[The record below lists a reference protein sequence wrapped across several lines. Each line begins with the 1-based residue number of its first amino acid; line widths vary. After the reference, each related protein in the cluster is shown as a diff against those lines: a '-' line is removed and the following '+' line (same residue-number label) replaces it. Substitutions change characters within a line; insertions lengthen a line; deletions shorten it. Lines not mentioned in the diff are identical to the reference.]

1 MFFKLIVNQNRGV
14 EMTGVKQTFNH
25 MALAMLFISVVSINV
40 YADEHVKVESVPEAN
55 AYTVQPGDILE
66 VNVWKEEGLLQE
78 VLVRPDGGISFPLV
92 GDFKA
97 KGLSLEQIQ
106 AVISEKLTKYM
117 SDPVVSVSA
126 KQLMGHKIFVI
137 GKVNKPDQYT
147 VNRYV
152 DVMQALSI
160 AGGMTP
166 FASVNNIL
174 ILRRDDKGEEKAINF
189 RYGDV
194 EDGDDLKQNIILQS
208 GDVLVVP

>member
-1 MFFKLIVNQNRGV
+1 MI
-14 EMTGVKQTFNH
+14 GVKQIFNP
-25 MALAMLFISVVSINV
+25 MVLAVSCLLIFSSYV
-40 YADEHVKVESVPEAN
+40 FADEEVKVEPVPEAS
-55 AYTVQPGDILE
+55 AYTVQPGDLLE

-78 VLVRPDGGISFPLV
+78 VLVRPDGGMSFPLV

-97 KGLSLEQIQ
+97 KGLSLEKIQ
-106 AVISEKLTKYM
+106 EIIVERLSKYI

-126 KQLMGHKIFVI
+126 RQLMGHKIFVI
-137 GKVNKPDQYT
+137 GKVNKPDQFH

-174 ILRRDDKGEEKAINF
+174 ILRRDDNGKEKAIKF

-194 EDGDDLKQNIILQS
+194 EDGDDLEQNIILQS
-208 GDVLVVP
+208 GDVVVVP

>member
-1 MFFKLIVNQNRGV
+1 MI
-14 EMTGVKQTFNH
+14 GVKQIFNP
-25 MALAMLFISVVSINV
+25 MVLAVSCLLV
-40 YADEHVKVESVPEAN
+40 FSSYVFADEEVKVEPVPEAS
-55 AYTVQPGDILE
+55 AYTVQPGDVLE
-66 VNVWKEEGLLQE
+66 VNVWKEEGLQQD
-78 VLVRPDGGISFPLV
+78 VLVRPDGGMSFPLV

-106 AVISEKLTKYM
+106 EVISERLTKYI

-126 KQLMGHKIFVI
+126 RQLMGHKIFVI
-137 GKVNKPDQYT
+137 GKVNKPDQFH

-152 DVMQALSI
+152 DVMQALSL

-174 ILRRDDKGEEKAINF
+174 ILRRDDNGKEKAIKF

-194 EDGDDLKQNIILQS
+194 EDGDDLEQNIILQS
-208 GDVLVVP
+208 GDVVVVP

>member
-1 MFFKLIVNQNRGV
+1 
-14 EMTGVKQTFNH
+14 MTGVKQTFNH
-25 MALAMLFISVVSINV
+25 MVLVILSMLVVSINV
-40 YADEHVKVESVPEAN
+40 YAADEEVKVEPVPEAN
-55 AYTVQPGDILE
+55 AYTAQPGDVLQ
-66 VNVWKEEGLLQE
+66 VNVWKEEGLQQD

-106 AVISEKLTKYM
+106 EVISERLTKYI

-126 KQLMGHKIFVI
+126 GQLMGHKIFVI
-137 GKVNKPDQYT
+137 GKVNKPDQFH

-152 DVMQALSI
+152 DVMQALSL

-174 ILRRDDKGEEKAINF
+174 ILRRDDKGEEKAIKF

-194 EDGDDLKQNIILQS
+194 EDGDDLEQNIILQS
-208 GDVLVVP
+208 GDVVVVP

>member
-1 MFFKLIVNQNRGV
+1 MI
-14 EMTGVKQTFNH
+14 GVKQIFNP
-25 MALAMLFISVVSINV
+25 MVLAVSCLLV
-40 YADEHVKVESVPEAN
+40 FSSYVFADEEVKVEPVPEAS
-55 AYTVQPGDILE
+55 AYTVQPGDVLE

-78 VLVRPDGGISFPLV
+78 VLVRPDGGMSFPLV

-97 KGLSLEQIQ
+97 KGLSLEKIQ
-106 AVISEKLTKYM
+106 EIIVERLTKYI

-126 KQLMGHKIFVI
+126 RQLMGHKIFVI
-137 GKVNKPDQYT
+137 GKVNKPDQFH

-152 DVMQALSI
+152 DVMQALSL

-174 ILRRDDKGEEKAINF
+174 ILRRDDNGKEKAIKF

-194 EDGDDLKQNIILQS
+194 EDGDDLEQNIILQS
-208 GDVLVVP
+208 GDVVVVP

>member
-1 MFFKLIVNQNRGV
+1 MI
-14 EMTGVKQTFNH
+14 GVKQIFNP
-25 MALAMLFISVVSINV
+25 MALAVSCLLV
-40 YADEHVKVESVPEAN
+40 FSSYVFADEEVKVEPVPEAI

-66 VNVWKEEGLLQE
+66 VNVWKEEGLLQD

-97 KGLSLEQIQ
+97 KGLSLEKIQ
-106 AVISEKLTKYM
+106 EIIVDRLTKYI

-174 ILRRDDKGEEKAINF
+174 ILRRDDSGEEKAIKF

-194 EDGDDLKQNIILQS
+194 EDGDDLKQNIILKS
-208 GDVLVVP
+208 GDVVVVP

>member
-1 MFFKLIVNQNRGV
+1 
-14 EMTGVKQTFNH
+14 MTGVKQTFNH

>member
-1 MFFKLIVNQNRGV
+1 MI
-14 EMTGVKQTFNH
+14 GVKQIFNP
-25 MALAMLFISVVSINV
+25 MVLAVSCLLIFSSYV
-40 YADEHVKVESVPEAN
+40 FADEEVKVEPVPEAS
-55 AYTVQPGDILE
+55 AYTVQPGDLLE

-78 VLVRPDGGISFPLV
+78 VLVRPDGGMSFPLV

-97 KGLSLEQIQ
+97 KGLSLEKIQ
-106 AVISEKLTKYM
+106 EIIVERLSKYI

-126 KQLMGHKIFVI
+126 RQLMGHKIFVI
-137 GKVNKPDQYT
+137 GKVNKPDQFH

-152 DVMQALSI
+152 DVMQALSL

-174 ILRRDDKGEEKAINF
+174 ILRRDDNGKEKAIKF

-194 EDGDDLKQNIILQS
+194 EDGDDLEQNIILQS
-208 GDVLVVP
+208 GDVVVVP

>member
-1 MFFKLIVNQNRGV
+1 
-14 EMTGVKQTFNH
+14 MTGVKQTFNH
-25 MALAMLFISVVSINV
+25 MVLVILAMLVVSINV
-40 YADEHVKVESVPEAN
+40 YAADEEVKVEPVPEAN
-55 AYTVQPGDILE
+55 AYTAQPGDVLQ
-66 VNVWKEEGLLQE
+66 VNVWKEEGLQQD

-106 AVISEKLTKYM
+106 EVISERLTKYI

-126 KQLMGHKIFVI
+126 GQLMGHKIFVI
-137 GKVNKPDQYT
+137 GKVNKPDQFH

-152 DVMQALSI
+152 DVMQALSL

-174 ILRRDDKGEEKAINF
+174 ILRRDDKGEEKAIKF

-194 EDGDDLKQNIILQS
+194 EDGDDLEQNIILQS
-208 GDVLVVP
+208 GDVVVVP

>member
-1 MFFKLIVNQNRGV
+1 MI
-14 EMTGVKQTFNH
+14 GVKQIFNP
-25 MALAMLFISVVSINV
+25 MVLAVSCLLV
-40 YADEHVKVESVPEAN
+40 FSSYVFADEEVKVEPVPEAS
-55 AYTVQPGDILE
+55 AYTVQPGDLLE

-78 VLVRPDGGISFPLV
+78 VLVRPDGGMSFPLV

-97 KGLSLEQIQ
+97 KGLSLEKIQ
-106 AVISEKLTKYM
+106 EIIVERLSKYI

-126 KQLMGHKIFVI
+126 RQLMGHKIFVI
-137 GKVNKPDQYT
+137 GKVNKPDQFH

-152 DVMQALSI
+152 DVMQALSL

-174 ILRRDDKGEEKAINF
+174 ILRRDDNGKEKAIKF

-194 EDGDDLKQNIILQS
+194 EDGDDLEQNIILQS
-208 GDVLVVP
+208 GDVVVVP

>member
-1 MFFKLIVNQNRGV
+1 
-14 EMTGVKQTFNH
+14 MTGVKQTFNH
-25 MALAMLFISVVSINV
+25 MVLVILSMLVVSIHV
-40 YADEHVKVESVPEAN
+40 YAADEEVKVEPVPEAN
-55 AYTVQPGDILE
+55 AYTAQPGDVLQ
-66 VNVWKEEGLLQE
+66 VNVWKEEGLQQD

-106 AVISEKLTKYM
+106 EVISERLTKYI

-126 KQLMGHKIFVI
+126 GQLMGHKIFVI
-137 GKVNKPDQYT
+137 GKVNKPDQFH

-152 DVMQALSI
+152 DVMQALSL

-174 ILRRDDKGEEKAINF
+174 ILRRDDKGEEKAIKF

-194 EDGDDLKQNIILQS
+194 EDGDDLEQNIILQS
-208 GDVLVVP
+208 GDVVVVP